1 MKKLSRGKKIWF
13 LLCAGM
19 LLAALGCAVGLRFLS
34 GRLLSQREAER
45 WRGENEQ
52 DYKQI
57 SCFMPVGSAVGL
69 KEIYAFR
76 YALLDDLQAV
86 GIEWGEDVYPFIDAW
101 SSEGK
106 MKISGDKAATD
117 APVLAVGGQ
126 FFEFHPLRL
135 LSGSYLSEGELS
147 PDRVVL
153 DRELAWELFGGT
165 ELNGMRVQVN
175 GVDFIVGGVVEREKD
190 SASRRAYSGE
200 KGFFMSYD
208 AYRAITEQ
216 DSIDCYEVVLPET
229 VRGFAAQLVADRFPN
244 KEGENIVNTD
254 RFAVERLLQLARD
267 LPKRAA
273 HGGSVRYPY
282 WENAARIAE
291 NEGAALAVGALALT
305 LPAVIT
311 ALIELIRLLIRGKNA
326 LEEDLLPKAKE
337 GVEEAV
343 RVRARKRWEKKHGW
357 ENGGKR

>member
-86 GIEWGEDVYPFIDAW
+86 GIEWEEDVYPFIDAW

-165 ELNGMRVQVN
+165 
-175 GVDFIVGGVVEREKD
+175 DHREKLR
-190 SASRRAYSGE
+190 SGRRGRRRTAWRRGRGNSPWRRSPGLRPSRGAS
-200 KGFFMSYD
+200 
-208 AYRAITEQ
+208 
-216 DSIDCYEVVLPET
+216 C
-229 VRGFAAQLVADRFPN
+229 
-244 KEGENIVNTD
+244 
-254 RFAVERLLQLARD
+254 
-267 LPKRAA
+267 
-273 HGGSVRYPY
+273 
-282 WENAARIAE
+282 
-291 NEGAALAVGALALT
+291 
-305 LPAVIT
+305 
-311 ALIELIRLLIRGKNA
+311 
-326 LEEDLLPKAKE
+326 
-337 GVEEAV
+337 
-343 RVRARKRWEKKHGW
+343 RWS
-357 ENGGKR
+357 